1 MTKKS
6 PTETST
12 NQVTEETSKL
22 PEKETNKNDEI
33 QEQEEM
39 MERSCPIKSN
49 TKTKLGNV
57 EWDENVEV

>member
-12 NQVTEETSKL
+12 NQVTKETSKL
-22 PEKETNKNDEI
+22 PAKEANKNDKI

-39 MERSCPIKSN
+39 MERSCLIKSN

-57 EWDENVEV
+57 EWDENDEV